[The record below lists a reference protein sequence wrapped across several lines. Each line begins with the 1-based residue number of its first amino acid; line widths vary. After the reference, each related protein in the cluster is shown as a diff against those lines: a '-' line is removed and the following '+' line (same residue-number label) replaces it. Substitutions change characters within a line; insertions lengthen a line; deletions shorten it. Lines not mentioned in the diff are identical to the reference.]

1 MDLIGWLLRLIFFI
15 LALWFALQNTV
26 PVPLRLSPTQGWSQ
40 VPLVV
45 VILACF
51 VAGAVAGM
59 LALVPYMVRQRR
71 RIALLSRAG
80 GQQPQTGNSRTEIA
94 AESLTDVARRVGAVG
109 GLDTETRT
117 RQR

>member
-45 VILACF
+45 VILVCF

-59 LALVPYMVRQRR
+59 LALVPYMLRQRR
-71 RIALLSRAG
+71 RIAQLARSG
-80 GQQPQTGNSRTEIA
+80 GQPQSVTPRTEIA

-117 RQR
+117 RPR